1 MEDFIDNKA
10 KPELIILQCGADSLK
25 YDPLTHLNLTHNSHK
40 YAASKLH
47 SLAHKHSNGRI
58 VALGGGG
65 YNKINIGDAWTA
77 VVKAFIENL

>member
-1 MEDFIDNKA
+1 
-10 KPELIILQCGADSLK
+10 
-25 YDPLTHLNLTHNSHK
+25 LTYNSHK
-40 YAASKLH
+40 YAACKLH

-77 VVKAFIENL
+77 VVKAFIEN